1 VTTSYLTSLEAC
13 QPSGN
18 GVSETQQGY
27 AWARGGFRNDCSSEH
42 IGAAKGKPRLLA
54 GLPVSRPSK
63 TGYLLIVDPGAGVDD
78 GIPPGVVTVGLVPAA
93 VPLFVPV
100 VLVPLPV
107 LPVLAE
113 PALPAEPAAPAAAP
127 PPAAPPPAPP
137 PACAS
142 AMDEL
147 IARIEAKTAV
157 VIFMEFSFVCI

>member
-1 VTTSYLTSLEAC
+1 MSPLEPEC
-13 QPSGN
+13 QKPNKDMLGQE
-18 GVSETQQGY
+18 GGSETTAHRNTSAPQKESP
-27 AWARGGFRNDCSSEH
+27 ACWRGS
-42 IGAAKGKPRLLA
+42 
-54 GLPVSRPSK
+54 PVSRPSK